1 MCNEI
6 NCSHDFDDAI
16 DDIFG
21 TSSVAPSY
29 VLADAEVTRAQ
40 RAATTYTEKCP
51 SCRGTGRF
59 VSYSGRVVGDCF
71 KCKGAGSQTFKTS
84 AEHRAKARDAADAR
98 KAKAAASAAEQAAA
112 WLEAN
117 PVEAEWLREPIK
129 GDFTF
134 HADMLASLTKYGSFT
149 ERQEAAVRNAAAK
162 SAARKAQWAAERA
175 ERDANKADVNISR
188 IDEAFTSAVKAGLK
202 FPKLR
207 LDDFTL
213 SLASVNSRN
222 AGAIYVKQ
230 DDLYLGKI
238 ADGKFTRSRDCDADI
253 EARIV
258 AACADPAAAAEA
270 YGKRTGKCSCC
281 GRELTNEESIARA
294 IGPICAERWGW

>member
-1 MCNEI
+1 MCNAT
-6 NCSHDFDDAI
+6 NCSHDLDDSLN
-16 DDIFG
+16 DIFG
-21 TSSVAPSY
+21 DYEAGEPADLT
-29 VLADAEVTRAQ
+29 LANAQ
-40 RAATTYTEKCP
+40 QVKMYEDTCS
-51 SCRGTGRF
+51 SCRGSGVFR
-59 VSYSGRVVGDCF
+59 SYSGRVVGDCF
-71 KCKGAGSQTFKTS
+71 KCKGKGTLFYRRSLEQR
-84 AEHRAKARDAADAR
+84 EKARERNRASNAKRLATTTE
-98 KAKAAASAAEQAAA
+98 KAYE

-117 PVEAEWLREPIK
+117 PVEAEWLREPVK

-134 HADMLASLTKYGSFT
+134 HADMLASLIKYGSFT

-175 ERDANKADVNISR
+175 ERDANKADVEIDR
-188 IDEAFTSAVKAGLK
+188 IAVAFATAKASGLK

-207 LDDFTL
+207 LDDFTF
-213 SLASVNSRN
+213 SLASASGRN

-238 ADGKFTRSRDCDADI
+238 ADGKFTRSRDCDAAT

-258 AACADPAAAAEA
+258 TVCADPAAAATA
-270 YGKRTGKCSCC
+270 YGKRTGQCSCC

-294 IGPICAERWGW
+294 IGPICASKWGL

>member
-1 MCNEI
+1 MCNAT
-6 NCSHDFDDAI
+6 NCSHDLNDSL

-21 TSSVAPSY
+21 DYEAGVPADLT
-29 VLADAEVTRAQ
+29 LANAQ
-40 RAATTYTEKCP
+40 QVKMHEEKCP
-51 SCRGTGRF
+51 SCKGSGVFR
-59 VSYSGRVVGDCF
+59 SYSGRVVGDCF
-71 KCKGAGSQTFKTS
+71 KCKGKGTLFFRQSLEQREK
-84 AEHRAKARDAADAR
+84 AKAQRDAR
-98 KAKAAASAAEQAAA
+98 KEREAQSAADQAAE

-117 PVEAEWLREPIK
+117 PVEAEWLREPVK

-134 HADMLASLTKYGSFT
+134 HADMLASLIKYGSFT

-175 ERDANKADVNISR
+175 ERDANKADVEIDR
-188 IDEAFTSAVKAGLK
+188 IAVAFATAKASGLK

-207 LDDFTL
+207 LDDFTF
-213 SLASVNSRN
+213 SLASAAGRN

-238 ADGKFTRSRDCDADI
+238 ADGKFTRSRDCDAAT

-258 AACADPAAAAEA
+258 AVCADPAAAATA
-270 YGKRTGKCSCC
+270 YGKRTGQCSCC

-294 IGPICAERWGW
+294 IGPICASKWGL

>member
-1 MCNEI
+1 MCNAT
-6 NCSHDFDDAI
+6 NCSHDFDDQIA
-16 DDIFG
+16 DIFG
-21 TSSVAPSY
+21 DYAGEPADVTLAVAQQFR
-29 VLADAEVTRAQ
+29 AEH
-40 RAATTYTEKCP
+40 TEPCGKCNG
-51 SCRGTGRF
+51 SGRF
-59 VSYSGRVVGDCF
+59 VGYTGRVLGNCF
-71 KCKGAGSQTFKTS
+71 TCKCTGKRTFRTSLEQREKAKTQ
-84 AEHRAKARDAADAR
+84 RDAR
-98 KAKAAASAAEQAAA
+98 KERAAQSAADQAAE

-129 GDFTF
+129 GDFKF
-134 HADMLASLTKYGSFT
+134 HADMLASLVKYGSFT

-175 ERDANKADVNISR
+175 ERDANKADIDISR
-188 IDEAFTSAVKAGLK
+188 IDTAFTSAVKAGLK

-222 AGAIYVKQ
+222 AGSIYVKQ

-238 ADGKFTRSRDCDADI
+238 SDGKFTRSRDCNADI

-270 YGKRTGKCSCC
+270 YGKRTGQCSCC
-281 GRELTNEESIARA
+281 GRALTNEESIARA
-294 IGPICAERWGW
+294 IGPICASKWGW

>member
-1 MCNEI
+1 MCNST
-6 NCSHDFDDAI
+6 NCSHDLDDQI

-21 TSSVAPSY
+21 GYAGEPADLT
-29 VLADAEVTRAQ
+29 LASAQ
-40 RAATTYTEKCP
+40 QYRVEHTEPCGKCNG
-51 SCRGTGRF
+51 SGRF
-59 VSYSGRVVGDCF
+59 VGYTGRVLGNCF
-71 KCKGAGSQTFKTS
+71 ACKGTGKRTFRTS
-84 AEHRAKARDAADAR
+84 LEQREKAKVQRDAR
-98 KAKAAASAAEQAAA
+98 KAREEQSAAEQAAA
-112 WLEAN
+112 WLDAN
-117 PVEAEWLREPIK
+117 PVEAEWLREPVK

-149 ERQEAAVRNAAAK
+149 EKQEAAVRNAAAK

-175 ERDANKADVNISR
+175 ERDANKADVDISR

-222 AGAIYVKQ
+222 AGSIYVKQ

-238 ADGKFTRSRDCDADI
+238 ADGKFTRSRDCGADI

-270 YGKRTGKCSCC
+270 YGKRTGQCSCC
-281 GRELTNEESIARA
+281 GRALTNEESIARA
-294 IGPICAERWGW
+294 IGPICASKWGW

>member
-1 MCNEI
+1 MCNAT
-6 NCSHDFDDAI
+6 NCSHDLNDSL

-21 TSSVAPSY
+21 DYEAGVPADLT
-29 VLADAEVTRAQ
+29 LANAQ
-40 RAATTYTEKCP
+40 QVKMHEEKCP
-51 SCRGTGRF
+51 SCKGSGVFR
-59 VSYSGRVVGDCF
+59 SYSGRVVGNCF
-71 KCKGAGSQTFKTS
+71 KCKGKGTLFFRQSLEQREK
-84 AEHRAKARDAADAR
+84 AKAQRDAR
-98 KAKAAASAAEQAAA
+98 KEREAQSAADQAAE

-117 PVEAEWLREPIK
+117 PVEAEWLREPVK

-134 HADMLASLTKYGSFT
+134 HADMLASLIKYGSFT

-175 ERDANKADVNISR
+175 ERDANKADVEIDR
-188 IDEAFTSAVKAGLK
+188 IAVAFATAKTAGLK

-207 LDDFTL
+207 LDDFTF
-213 SLASVNSRN
+213 SLASAAGRN
-222 AGAIYVKQ
+222 AGSIYVKQ

-238 ADGKFTRSRDCDADI
+238 ADGKFTRSRDCDAAT

-258 AACADPAAAAEA
+258 TVCADPAAAATA
-270 YGKRTGKCSCC
+270 YGKRTGQCSCC

-294 IGPICAERWGW
+294 IGPICASKWGL

>member
-1 MCNEI
+1 MCNAT
-6 NCSHDFDDAI
+6 NCSHDLNDSL

-21 TSSVAPSY
+21 DYEAGVPADLT
-29 VLADAEVTRAQ
+29 LANAQ
-40 RAATTYTEKCP
+40 QVKMHEEKCP
-51 SCRGTGRF
+51 SCKGSGVFR
-59 VSYSGRVVGDCF
+59 SYSGRVVGDCF
-71 KCKGAGSQTFKTS
+71 KCKGKGTLFFRQSLEQREK
-84 AEHRAKARDAADAR
+84 AKVQRDAR
-98 KAKAAASAAEQAAA
+98 KEREQQSNTERAYE
-112 WLEAN
+112 WLDAN
-117 PVEAEWLREPIK
+117 PVEAEWLREPVK

-134 HADMLASLTKYGSFT
+134 HADMLASLIKYGSFT

-175 ERDANKADVNISR
+175 ERDANKADVEIDR
-188 IDEAFTSAVKAGLK
+188 IAVAFATAKASGLK

-207 LDDFTL
+207 LDDFTF
-213 SLASVNSRN
+213 SLANAAGRN

-238 ADGKFTRSRDCDADI
+238 ADGKFTRSRDCDAAT

-258 AACADPAAAAEA
+258 AVCADPAAAATA
-270 YGKRTGKCSCC
+270 YGKRTGQCSCC

-294 IGPICAERWGW
+294 IGPICASKWGL